1 MAAPTLYNIRSKLG
15 AGARSNLFS
24 VSISSFALGKAGQ
37 VDFSFLT
44 KAAALPS
51 STIGLI
57 EIPFRG
63 RRLKVAGDRTFTEW
77 TTTVISNEAFTLR
90 RSLEDYQ
97 KRFNVTDFAAAE
109 TFQGDRDASR
119 ATVVVKQLAATG
131 SPVRTYYLQ
140 NAFPSEIGAIDLSY
154 DSTDAIEEFTVTWT
168 YDYFT
173 AY

>member
-1 MAAPTLYNIRSKLG
+1 MAAPTLQNIKSKLG
-15 AGARSNLFS
+15 AGARSNLFR
-24 VSISSFALGKAGQ
+24 VGYTAAGLSNTT
-37 VDFSFLT
+37 DLSFLT

-77 TTTVISNEAFTLR
+77 TVTVISDDAFNVR
-90 RSLEDYQ
+90 RAIESYQ
-97 KRFNVTDFAAAE
+97 KLFNVTDFDAAE
-109 TFQGDRDASR
+109 TFQGDRNSSR
-119 ATVVVKQLAATG
+119 ATLTVEHLTANNVA
-131 SPVRTYYLQ
+131 SRTYKLE

-154 DSTDAIEEFTVTWT
+154 DTTDAIEEFTITWT

-173 AY
+173 AS